1 MTAIFYRIFSKR
13 SLVLMLFAANYH
25 FSIIA
30 TDGIKNILASQ
41 RHQNMSRN
49 TFRLQ
54 LPQFEGVFS
63 YSLITSQSY
72 FAYFSRPCHLD
83 LVSVG
88 GYDNGVS
95 SRKLFFEG
103 KTPRSFRVLARL
115 LKAAKP

>member
-1 MTAIFYRIFSKR
+1 
-13 SLVLMLFAANYH
+13 
-25 FSIIA
+25 
-30 TDGIKNILASQ
+30 
-41 RHQNMSRN
+41 
-49 TFRLQ
+49 
-54 LPQFEGVFS
+54 
-63 YSLITSQSY
+63 LITSQSY